1 MATPAAAPMAT
12 PAAAP
17 MATPAAAPLATPA
30 AAPLATPAAAPKAPK
45 VLYVLS
51 DATAETAERVLRA
64 ALIQFRESRP
74 QIRIF
79 SLLRKDEQIEDAL
92 KQAAVD
98 GALVVYT
105 IVNPEQRELLET
117 RSRVYQLATVDLI
130 GHLMGRLADYLGAAP
145 TGRPGQGVLSQAYF
159 ERIEAVEFAVKH
171 DDGQSAQGLTHADV
185 VLVGLSRTS
194 KTPLSTY
201 LAQRGLKVANVP
213 VVLGLPL
220 PRELDQIDQSK
231 VFGLTINAG
240 ALIRIRR
247 ARLRALNMPDDTDY
261 ARRDHIVAELQYARD
276 IFNAHPLW
284 PVVDVSERAI
294 EETAS
299 ILLRIRE
306 QRQRGIM
313 DTQTDDLATPVTS
326 EG

>member
-1 MATPAAAPMAT
+1 MTDAAAAP
-12 PAAAP
+12 
-17 MATPAAAPLATPA
+17 
-30 AAPLATPAAAPKAPK
+30 PK

-64 ALIQFRESRP
+64 ALIQFRDARP

-79 SLLRKDEQIEDAL
+79 SLLRKDEQIEEAL
-92 KQAAVD
+92 RQAALD
-98 GALVVYT
+98 RALVVYT
-105 IVNPEQRELLET
+105 IVNPEQRDLLET
-117 RSRVYQLATVDLI
+117 RARVYQLATVDLI
-130 GHLMGRLADYLGAAP
+130 GHLMGRLADFLEAAP
-145 TGRPGQGVLSQAYF
+145 TGRPGQGQLNQAYF

-171 DDGQSAQGLTHADV
+171 DDGQAAQGLGHADV

-220 PRELDQIDQSK
+220 PREIEQIDQGRI
-231 VFGLTINAG
+231 FGLTINAG

-261 ARRDHIVAELQYARD
+261 ARREHIVAELQYARD
-276 IFNAHPLW
+276 IFSQHPLW
-284 PVVDVSERAI
+284 PVIDVSERAI
-294 EETAS
+294 EETAA

-313 DTQTDDLATPVTS
+313 DPVTA
-326 EG
+326 EDVGTGEA

>member
-1 MATPAAAPMAT
+1 MSEASPPA
-12 PAAAP
+12 PA
-17 MATPAAAPLATPA
+17 LA
-30 AAPLATPAAAPKAPK
+30 K

-64 ALIQFRESRP
+64 ALIQFRDVRP
-74 QIRIF
+74 SIRIF
-79 SLLRKDEQIEDAL
+79 SLLRKDEQIEEAL
-92 KQAAVD
+92 RQAAMD
-98 GALVVYT
+98 RAMVVYT
-105 IVNPEQRELLET
+105 IVNPEQRALLEA

-130 GHLMGRLADYLGAAP
+130 GHLMGRLADFLESAP
-145 TGRPGQGVLSQAYF
+145 TGRPGQGQLNQAYF

-171 DDGQSAQGLTHADV
+171 DDGQAVQGLHAADV

-220 PRELDQIDQSK
+220 PREIDHIDQGK

-276 IFNAHPLW
+276 IFMEHPLW
-284 PVVDVSERAI
+284 PVIDVSERAI
-294 EETAS
+294 EETAA

-313 DTQTDDLATPVTS
+313 DVSADDVPPPGN
-326 EG
+326 ER

>member
-1 MATPAAAPMAT
+1 MSNPPTVELPRP
-12 PAAAP
+12 PIGP
-17 MATPAAAPLATPA
+17 
-30 AAPLATPAAAPKAPK
+30 PKI
-45 VLYVLS
+45 LYVLS

-64 ALIQFRESRP
+64 ALIQFREVKP
-74 QIRIF
+74 QLRIF
-79 SLLRKDEQIEDAL
+79 SLLRKDEQIEEAL
-92 KQAAVD
+92 RQAAHD
-98 GALVVYT
+98 RALVVYT
-105 IVNPEQRELLET
+105 IVNPDQRSLLET
-117 RSRVYQLATVDLI
+117 RAHVYQLQTVDLI
-130 GHLMGRLADYLGAAP
+130 GHLMGRLAEFLGAEP
-145 TGRPGQGVLSQAYF
+145 VGRPGQGQLNTAYF

-171 DDGQSAQGLTHADV
+171 DDGQAAGGLHAADV

-220 PRELDQIDQSK
+220 PRELEHIDQAK

-261 ARRDHIVAELQYARD
+261 ARRDHIVQELQYARD
-276 IFNAHPLW
+276 IFAQHPLW
-284 PVVDVSERAI
+284 PVIDVSERAI
-294 EETAS
+294 EETAA

-313 DTQTDDLATPVTS
+313 TPDNPEELVQPGDARPS
-326 EG
+326 

>member
-1 MATPAAAPMAT
+1 MSDAPARPEA
-12 PAAAP
+12 
-17 MATPAAAPLATPA
+17 
-30 AAPLATPAAAPKAPK
+30 K
-45 VLYVLS
+45 VIYVLS

-64 ALIQFRESRP
+64 ALIQFRDARP

-79 SLLRKDEQIEDAL
+79 SLLRRDEQIEDAL
-92 KQAAVD
+92 KQAVVD
-98 GALVVYT
+98 RALVVFT
-105 IVNPEQRELLET
+105 IVNPEQRELLES
-117 RSRVYQLATVDLI
+117 RSRVYQLETVDLI
-130 GHLMGRLADYLGAAP
+130 GHLMGRLTDYLGSAP
-145 TGRPGQGVLSQAYF
+145 TGRPGAGQLSQAYF
-159 ERIEAVEFAVKH
+159 DRIEAVEFAVKH
-171 DDGQSAQGLTHADV
+171 DDGQAAQGLALADV

-220 PRELDQIDQSK
+220 PRELDHIEQAKI
-231 VFGLTINAG
+231 FGLTINAG

-284 PVVDVSERAI
+284 PVIDVSERAI
-294 EETAS
+294 EETAA

-313 DTQTDDLATPVTS
+313 ETSTDDLVRPGGG

>member
-1 MATPAAAPMAT
+1 MTD
-12 PAAAP
+12 
-17 MATPAAAPLATPA
+17 
-30 AAPLATPAAAPKAPK
+30 AAPKVLPK

-64 ALIQFRESRP
+64 ALIQFRDARP

-79 SLLRKDEQIEDAL
+79 SLLRRDEQIEDAL
-92 KQAAVD
+92 RQAALD
-98 GALVVYT
+98 RALVVYT
-105 IVNPEQRELLET
+105 IVNPEQRELLEARAT
-117 RSRVYQLATVDLI
+117 IYQLATIDLI
-130 GHLMGRLADYLGAAP
+130 GHLMGRLSKFLEAEP
-145 TGRPGQGVLSQAYF
+145 TGRPGQGQLNQAYF

-171 DDGQSAQGLTHADV
+171 DDGQAAQGLGLADV

-220 PRELDQIDQSK
+220 PREIEQIDQARI
-231 VFGLTINAG
+231 FGLTINAG

-276 IFNAHPLW
+276 IFAAHPLW
-284 PVVDVSERAI
+284 PVIDVSERAI
-294 EETAS
+294 EETAA

-313 DTQTDDLATPVTS
+313 DPAAGEDVGSPSGED
-326 EG
+326 

>member
-1 MATPAAAPMAT
+1 MSDAAPAT
-12 PAAAP
+12 
-17 MATPAAAPLATPA
+17 L
-30 AAPLATPAAAPKAPK
+30 PK

-64 ALIQFRESRP
+64 ALIQFRDARP
-74 QIRIF
+74 QMRIF
-79 SLLRKDEQIEDAL
+79 SLLRRDEQIEDAL
-92 KQAAVD
+92 RLAALD
-98 GALVVYT
+98 RALVVYT
-105 IVNPEQRELLET
+105 IVNPEQRELLEA
-117 RSRVYQLATVDLI
+117 RAKVYQLSTFDLI
-130 GHLMGRLADYLGAAP
+130 GHLMGRLSAFLEAEP
-145 TGRPGQGVLSQAYF
+145 TGRPGQGQLNQAYF
-159 ERIEAVEFAVKH
+159 DRIEAVEFAVKH
-171 DDGQSAQGLTHADV
+171 DDGQAAQGLGLADV

-220 PRELDQIDQSK
+220 PREIEQIDQSRI
-231 VFGLTINAG
+231 FGLTINAG

-276 IFNAHPLW
+276 IFAAHPLW
-284 PVVDVSERAI
+284 PVIDVSERAI
-294 EETAS
+294 EETAA

-313 DTQTDDLATPVTS
+313 DPVSTEDAAPPS
-326 EG
+326 GEG

>member
-1 MATPAAAPMAT
+1 MSEAASRGEG
-12 PAAAP
+12 
-17 MATPAAAPLATPA
+17 
-30 AAPLATPAAAPKAPK
+30 APK
-45 VLYVLS
+45 VIYVIS

-64 ALIQFRESRP
+64 ALIQFREARP

-79 SLLRKDEQIEDAL
+79 SLLRKDEQLEDAL

-105 IVNPEQRELLET
+105 IVNPEQRELLEA
-117 RSRVYQLATVDLI
+117 RARVFKLQTVDLI
-130 GHLMGRLADYLGAAP
+130 GHLMGRLADYLGAEP
-145 TGRPGQGVLSQAYF
+145 TGRPGTGQLSQSYF

-171 DDGQSAQGLTHADV
+171 DDGQAAQGLGQADV

-220 PRELDQIDQSK
+220 PRELELIDQSK
-231 VFGLTINAG
+231 IFGLTITAG

-261 ARRDHIVAELQYARD
+261 ARRDHIVAELQYARE
-276 IFNAHPLW
+276 IFQAHPIW
-284 PVVDVSERAI
+284 PVIDVSERAI
-294 EETAS
+294 EETAA

-313 DTQTDDLATPVTS
+313 DATVDDVVS
-326 EG
+326 SGG

>member
-1 MATPAAAPMAT
+1 MSDAAPATP
-12 PAAAP
+12 
-17 MATPAAAPLATPA
+17 
-30 AAPLATPAAAPKAPK
+30 PK

-64 ALIQFRESRP
+64 ALIQFRDARP
-74 QIRIF
+74 QMRIF
-79 SLLRKDEQIEDAL
+79 SLLRRDEQIEDAL
-92 KQAAVD
+92 RLAALD
-98 GALVVYT
+98 RALVVYT
-105 IVNPEQRELLET
+105 IVNPEQRELLEA
-117 RSRVYQLATVDLI
+117 RAKVYQLSTVDLI
-130 GHLMGRLADYLGAAP
+130 GHLMGRLSAFLEAEP
-145 TGRPGQGVLSQAYF
+145 TGRPGQGQLNQAYF
-159 ERIEAVEFAVKH
+159 DRIEAVEFAVKH
-171 DDGQSAQGLTHADV
+171 DDGQAAQGLGLADV

-220 PRELDQIDQSK
+220 PREIEQIDQSRI
-231 VFGLTINAG
+231 FGLTINAG

-276 IFNAHPLW
+276 IFAAHPLW
-284 PVVDVSERAI
+284 PVIDVSERAI
-294 EETAS
+294 EETAA

-313 DTQTDDLATPVTS
+313 DPVSTEDAAPPS
-326 EG
+326 GEG

>member
-1 MATPAAAPMAT
+1 MTDAAAAP
-12 PAAAP
+12 
-17 MATPAAAPLATPA
+17 
-30 AAPLATPAAAPKAPK
+30 PK

-64 ALIQFRESRP
+64 ALIQFRDARP

-79 SLLRKDEQIEDAL
+79 SLLRKDEQIEEAL
-92 KQAAVD
+92 RQAALD
-98 GALVVYT
+98 RALVVYT
-105 IVNPEQRELLET
+105 IVNPEQRDLLES
-117 RSRVYQLATVDLI
+117 RARVYQLATVDLI
-130 GHLMGRLADYLGAAP
+130 GHLMGRLADFLEAEP
-145 TGRPGQGVLSQAYF
+145 TGRPGQGQLNQAYF

-171 DDGQSAQGLTHADV
+171 DDGQAAQGLGHADV

-220 PRELDQIDQSK
+220 PREIEQIDQGRI
-231 VFGLTINAG
+231 FGLTINAG

-261 ARRDHIVAELQYARD
+261 ARREHIVAELQYARD
-276 IFNAHPLW
+276 IFNQHPLW
-284 PVVDVSERAI
+284 PVIDVSERAI
-294 EETAS
+294 EETAA

-313 DTQTDDLATPVTS
+313 DPVAADDVGAGTG
-326 EG
+326 EA

>member
-1 MATPAAAPMAT
+1 MSDAAPAT
-12 PAAAP
+12 
-17 MATPAAAPLATPA
+17 L
-30 AAPLATPAAAPKAPK
+30 PK

-64 ALIQFRESRP
+64 ALIQFRDARP
-74 QIRIF
+74 QMRIF
-79 SLLRKDEQIEDAL
+79 SLLRRDEQIEDAL
-92 KQAAVD
+92 RLAALD
-98 GALVVYT
+98 RALVVYT
-105 IVNPEQRELLET
+105 IVNPEQRELLEA
-117 RSRVYQLATVDLI
+117 RAKVYQLSTVDLI
-130 GHLMGRLADYLGAAP
+130 GHLMGRLSAFLEAEP
-145 TGRPGQGVLSQAYF
+145 TGRPGQGQLNQAYF
-159 ERIEAVEFAVKH
+159 DRIEAVEFAVKH
-171 DDGQSAQGLTHADV
+171 DDGQAAQGLGLADV

-220 PRELDQIDQSK
+220 PREIEQIDQSRI
-231 VFGLTINAG
+231 FGLTINAG

-276 IFNAHPLW
+276 IFAAHPLW
-284 PVVDVSERAI
+284 PVIDVSERAI
-294 EETAS
+294 EETAA

-313 DTQTDDLATPVTS
+313 DPVSTEDAAPPS
-326 EG
+326 GEG